1 MRKSDLEFHTEQ
13 RKINELIPFEGNPR
27 KMTELQVAFL
37 RQSLQKFGLAEI
49 PVIDTDNIICAGHQR
64 LRVLQLLG
72 EGEAVIDV
80 RVPNRKLTDE
90 EFREYNLRSNQNR
103 GDFDYDELAHYDLD
117 FLAEIGFDKDELKIK
132 FDLNT
137 AENMPIDP
145 DRMMVMTVTPPESP
159 KLKEKAT
166 VHFENIE
173 DYEKIKQAIES
184 GIINSKR
191 ILELL

>member
-13 RKINELIPFEGNPR
+13 RKVGDLIPFEGNPR

-49 PVIDTDNIICAGHQR
+49 PVIDTDNVICAGHQR

-72 EGEAVIDV
+72 EGESVIDV
-80 RVPNRKLTDE
+80 RVPNRKLTPE

-103 GDFDYDELAHYDLD
+103 GDFDYAELANYDLD
-117 FLAEIGFDKDELKIK
+117 FLGQIGFDKEELKIK

-145 DRMMVMTVTPPESP
+145 DRMTVMTIMPPEAP
-159 KLKEKAT
+159 KLKEKTT
-166 VHFENIE
+166 VHFENRE
-173 DYEKIKQAIES
+173 DYEKVKQAIES
-184 GIINSKR
+184 GIINPQR

>member
-13 RKINELIPFEGNPR
+13 RKVSELILFEGNPR

-72 EGEAVIDV
+72 EGETVIDV
-80 RVPNRKLTDE
+80 RVPNRKLTEE

-103 GDFDYDELAHYDLD
+103 GDFDYEELAHYDLD

-137 AENMPIDP
+137 AENLPIDP
-145 DRMMVMTVTPPESP
+145 DRMMVMTVVPPESP

-166 VHFENIE
+166 LHFENVE
-173 DYEKIKQAIES
+173 DYEKVKQAIES
-184 GIINSKR
+184 GIINPQK

>member
-13 RKINELIPFEGNPR
+13 RKVSELIPFEGNPR
-27 KMTELQVAFL
+27 KMSELQVAFL

-72 EGEAVIDV
+72 EGEIVIDV

-103 GDFDYDELAHYDLD
+103 GDFDFEELAHYDLD
-117 FLAEIGFDKDELKIK
+117 FLAEIGFDKDELKVK

-137 AENMPIDP
+137 AENLPIDP
-145 DRMMVMTVTPPESP
+145 DRMMVMTAMPPESP

-166 VHFENIE
+166 VHFENVE
-173 DYEKIKQAIES
+173 DYEKVKHAIES
-184 GIINSKR
+184 GIINPQK